1 MYVASIFVSSISV
14 TGIPRI
20 SRHSLRGILQL
31 AIFEHHDSEH
41 DGNPALL
48 HLTFKTDYKVI
59 FEIIV
64 QRS

>member
-1 MYVASIFVSSISV
+1 MYVASIFVSSPSV

-20 SRHSLRGILQL
+20 SRHSLRGILQPG
-31 AIFEHHDSEH
+31 ISEH
-41 DGNPALL
+41 GNPVLL